1 MVADWHGMAWQRR
14 WQARWLRTTTMF
26 LPAALL
32 HDDDAM
38 ACSAGGGSART
49 APLLYH
55 FKISSGETRER
66 PTVVLD
72 GAGPARLLLQ
82 APFFLSRPSASVA
95 M

>member
-55 FKISSGETRER
+55 FKISSGETRDGESRAVDHESR

-72 GAGPARLLLQ
+72 GRGRTRLLPL
-82 APFFLSRPSASVA
+82 
-95 M
+95 